1 MIMDTQRSLNENL
14 WGNATTLKMVIK
26 VKLPG
31 EETFFKPLLKV
42 EVKKKKSFSFD
53 KCSKITT

>member
-14 WGNATTLKMVIK
+14 WRNATTLKMVIK

-31 EETFFKPLLKV
+31 EKTFLNPCLRSKQ
-42 EVKKKKSFSFD
+42 KKKSFNFD
-53 KCSKITT
+53 NAPK

>member
-42 EVKKKKSFSFD
+42 EVKKKKIF
-53 KCSKITT
+53 